1 MNQISSSVCR
11 NPPLK
16 ILYQDA
22 DLIAIDKP
30 SGLLVHRSPVDRW
43 ETRFA
48 IQALRDQ
55 IGAIVHPGHRLDKAT
70 SGILLFA
77 LCPTVRADVGSAFEA
92 GLVSK
97 EYFAIVRGWPTDN
110 AIIDHPLERLDP
122 LSADPIGNAQP
133 ALTHLRV
140 LATTELAIRV
150 DRYPTSRY
158 ALVSLKPTTGR
169 RHQLRRHVRHI
180 NHPIIGDTTYGHG
193 RHNRLFREQY
203 QCHRL
208 LLAAVGLT
216 LTHPRSGQTITIH
229 AAPAPD
235 FCAVADRLGWSDV
248 AELQALATPIASTHL
263 CDP

>member
-1 MNQISSSVCR
+1 MNRIPPLVCR
-11 NPPLK
+11 TPPLK

-22 DLIAIDKP
+22 ELIAIDKP

-43 ETRFA
+43 ETHFA

-55 IGAIVHPGHRLDKAT
+55 IGATVHPCHRLDKAT

-77 LCPTVRADVGSAFEA
+77 LCPTVRAEIGSAFEA

-110 AIIDHPLERLDP
+110 TTIDHPLERLDP
-122 LSADPIGNAQP
+122 LTAEPIGNAQP

-180 NHPIIGDTTYGHG
+180 NHPIIGDTTYGQG
-193 RHNRLFREQY
+193 RHNRLFRERY
-203 QCHRL
+203 QSHRL

-216 LTHPRSGQTITIH
+216 FTHPCSGKTITIR
-229 AAPAPD
+229 AAPAVD
-235 FCAVADRLGWSDV
+235 FCAVTDQLGWSSTV
-248 AELQALATPIASTHL
+248 ELQAFGATIASANS